1 LEPGNWRHYF
11 RLGHASWGEERLR
24 AAAHTLALYPDFAF
38 AHFQRAMVFVAR
50 GELGEAET
58 ILRQGA
64 AVQDRQIERGE
75 RYPALGLHWLL
86 ALVRLAQ
93 GDADDTL
100 RELDREQALAEPHRL
115 YGPEYS
121 MHAHH
126 ARASCLLRIGRRA
139 DAAAGFRAALDIYA
153 DYGPS
158 LIGLAVAERPPNARA
173 LDRAAATRVNG
184 IIRTLSTT
192 RPVQAVVVRS
202 QLAAAEGRE
211 AEANAL
217 LVDVLQQAPAGF
229 AAWTLPVDPLLSQL
243 IQKKELSEALR
254 RLERRAA

>member
-1 LEPGNWRHYF
+1 
-11 RLGHASWGEERLR
+11 
-24 AAAHTLALYPDFAF
+24 
-38 AHFQRAMVFVAR
+38 
-50 GELGEAET
+50 
-58 ILRQGA
+58 
-64 AVQDRQIERGE
+64 
-75 RYPALGLHWLL
+75 
-86 ALVRLAQ
+86 
-93 GDADDTL
+93 
-100 RELDREQALAEPHRL
+100 
-115 YGPEYS
+115 
-121 MHAHH
+121 
-126 ARASCLLRIGRRA
+126 LLRIGRRA